1 MSKSITSPDS
11 SHPHKPTF
19 RQIPDGVFALGNPYA
34 THLYGIMLQIGKRN
48 RAITASWDTL
58 ATASNLNRK
67 TVRKTLDLLIE
78 CGFVTTTHRYIGGR
92 KASDS
97 ITLHDDP
104 IVPDE
109 DRIVHH
115 GDYQWSTTG
124 TIDSP
129 SQGPLNGYVTDTN
142 RDVLV
147 VIPTH
152 KENPTEETMGDKRMT
167 RLPDDFT
174 MPDDW
179 RTAAKEL
186 GVEHDCDWQF
196 DAFIDNH
203 LAKGSKFVDWKRAW
217 RTWCRNAVSWN
228 NRGPRT
234 VNAAPAQSEKVT
246 AAIAERE
253 RLLLGQWQGQREAL
267 MYAPKS
273 DGPQNVAQ
281 RIAELDRI
289 IAGRVAA

>member
-19 RQIPDGVFALGNPYA
+19 RQIPDGVFALGKPSA

-48 RAITASWDTL
+48 RTITASWNTL
-58 ATASNLNRK
+58 AGASGMDRK
-67 TVRKTLDLLIE
+67 TVQTAIGVLVKSGYI
-78 CGFVTTTHRYIGGR
+78 TTTHRYSEGR
-92 KASDS
+92 RSSDS
-97 ITLHDDP
+97 IILHD
-104 IVPDE
+104 VPVVE
-109 DRIVHH
+109 NLHH
-115 GDYQWSTTG
+115 MVEKTDQAMVQKTDHGG
-124 TIDSP
+124 VKN
-129 SQGPLNGYVTDTN
+129 GPLNGYVTDTS

-147 VIPTH
+147 DIPTH

-174 MPDDW
+174 MPDEW
-179 RTAAKEL
+179 RSAAKEL
-186 GVEHDCDWQF
+186 GIEHDCEWQF

-289 IAGRVAA
+289 INDQFAA